1 MSERS
6 CSCMEIIPTCKL
18 LDQCIFKDTYNCVLV
33 VYALQQ
39 VFFIFLCVGLT
50 VLLVLFQSSVGWS
63 RSDQKAEN
71 WWRKRKTNVNKKA
84 NWKIPHHWM
93 IESRFTQTEELIQK
107 RGCWF
112 FCQDIKLCTYYRGH
126 TQFNGNIITF
136 MLKVVFFSKKF

>member
-1 MSERS
+1 MHFQRHLQLCSRS
-6 CSCMEIIPTCKL
+6 ICSRTK
-18 LDQCIFKDTYNCVLV
+18 
-33 VYALQQ
+33 
-39 VFFIFLCVGLT
+39 FFIFLCVGLT
-50 VLLVLFQSSVGWS
+50 ILLVLFQSSVGWS

-112 FCQDIKLCTYYRGH
+112 LPGYQTVYILQRTYTILWQYNNFHVER
-126 TQFNGNIITF
+126 
-136 MLKVVFFSKKF
+136 VFFLRSFKFCCHSSW